1 MIILTQVLGEFN
13 TKIWMVIHMLYLLT
27 PVVWSDLRREART
40 SPSSGDTLWRS
51 LLLTTNLDPDPGYNE
66 ATSSKPDM
74 ASYPPLEW
82 LAAQPGKGTAS
93 PSDEQAKAVWTE
105 WEHHS
110 VDLCFPHTA
119 TAASHCRWSQVR
131 CFRCPVMSPSGYS
144 DGTTF
149 IPTVHKWPALC
160 RPSWNVHPGTS
171 IHLFVDDCLVYH
183 PIKTLEDQLQFH
195 RDLDAMSRRGQLWG
209 MKFDAKKCH
218 IMIITNMS
226 SPSSKF
232 YQLEDIIL
240 SHVDSATYI
249 GVLLHKSLSFSGNIQ
264 DTTNKCY
271 QWLGFLRRNLRR
283 CPKP

>member
-1 MIILTQVLGEFN
+1 MNKQRLFGLNGNITQWIHAFL
-13 TKIWMVIHMLYLLT
+13 IQWQQQVIVDGAKSDASDVRSWVPQDTVMGPLLF
-27 PVVWSDLRREART
+27 
-40 SPSSGDTLWRS
+40 
-51 LLLTTNLDPDPGYNE
+51 LL
-66 ATSSKPDM
+66 
-74 ASYPPLEW
+74 
-82 LAAQPGKGTAS
+82 
-93 PSDEQAKAVWTE
+93 
-105 WEHHS
+105 
-110 VDLCFPHTA
+110 F
-119 TAASHCRWSQVR
+119 
-131 CFRCPVMSPSGYS
+131 
-144 DGTTF
+144 
-149 IPTVHKWPALC
+149 VHKWPALC

-264 DTTNKCY
+264 DTTNKCN